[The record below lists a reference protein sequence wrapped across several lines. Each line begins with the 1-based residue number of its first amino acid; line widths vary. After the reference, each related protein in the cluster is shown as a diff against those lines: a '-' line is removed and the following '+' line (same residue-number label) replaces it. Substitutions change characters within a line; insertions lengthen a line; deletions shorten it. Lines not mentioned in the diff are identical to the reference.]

1 MTLNYHIVTLM
12 MRLGVFLVGLRG
24 VLGVRKTFQQLLI
37 NFAEIPKNG
46 LKKGFEIVA
55 KTDENEAEL

>member
-1 MTLNYHIVTLM
+1 M

-24 VLGVRKTFQQLLI
+24 VLGCEKTFQQLLI
-37 NFAEIPKNG
+37 NFAEIQKNG